1 MNATVKDDAAIVIYR
16 VHILLKIFKNLTLIF
31 RNAKFIYYFEQLKIL
46 FTVKNLII
54 KLVSD
59 LKLSWYR
66 TYINKLQKLKYNIYF
81 ANKL

>member
-54 KLVSD
+54 KLISD